1 MKLKQQLTHEV
12 AGIILDTVR
21 EKKGR
26 LTEIS
31 DLCRINRKH
40 FNVKGFSQ
48 LRMHQL
54 LRVVY
59 ALAVVL
65 NYEDYRDMMARIAR
79 TIESYSDE
87 FDYMLLD
94 E

>member
-54 LRVVY
+54 LRIVY
-59 ALAVVL
+59 SLAVIMR
-65 NYEDYRDMMARIAR
+65 YEEYRAMMEQISR
-79 TIESYSDE
+79 TIENFSDNY
-87 FDYMLLD
+87 DYLLLD